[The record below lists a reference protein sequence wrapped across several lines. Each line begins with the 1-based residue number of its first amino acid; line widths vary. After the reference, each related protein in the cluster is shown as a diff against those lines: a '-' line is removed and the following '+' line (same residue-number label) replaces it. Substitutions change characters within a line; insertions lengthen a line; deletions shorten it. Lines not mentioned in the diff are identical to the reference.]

1 MPIPERLYN
10 LLPGIYQSYDALQGE
25 PLRALLAL
33 LEQELALLE
42 TDTDRLYDNWFI
54 ETCED
59 WVVPYIGDLL
69 DAQRLYSRSPRG
81 GQERRA
87 FVANTLTYRRRKG
100 TATVL
105 EQLALNISGWHGR
118 AVEYLQLLA
127 RTPGLT
133 TEAETAPATVDLRRS
148 SQLATLGSP
157 FETGSSFTVD
167 VRSGQS
173 QGSYHPTDIGL
184 FLWRL
189 QSYPL
194 TRVTAR
200 SITLPSGKWRGHC
213 YSFSPLGDDRLPLF
227 NQPQTKPL
235 VTAPTAAIHVP
246 GRLSRTTLA
255 EEIQWRRQQR
265 ARGVVIEPQGYFGR
279 NPVLQI
285 ILDGQTDA
293 LLPEQLLFTSLDG
306 WESPDWK
313 LPQAIDEAVLPTV
326 RYEVAVDPELGRLAI
341 LHRPLPRR
349 VEVSFAYG
357 FSDDVGG
364 GPYSRP
370 PVPTIAQPVVW
381 QVQQEPPFTENPL
394 VAAIDQWHQTTA
406 TWQACREQ
414 RYLPLARLTVPALP
428 QIKLD
433 SSVQPPFQPGII
445 TGLEVLAVA
454 GAGSVIVNSG
464 QAIDVQGRLITL
476 RERHTLSLDRYCN
489 QTVLILVTYA
499 APVPEEDADQ
509 PTPSETVAIV
519 VVPATQAAVHSYRT
533 YIFLS
538 LVSVDANGKVI
549 SYSNSQRMQFQP
561 GIIKGLTLKLNEQL
575 NGVVIA
581 PGLAVNQQGQLIQVG
596 VNDRIKFPTQRQT
609 PLLLLLSRRVELGK
623 PETQERR
630 GQQWQLDLVPDTEAR
645 ITHFPP
651 DRFLPLVRL
660 PVSQTRSEKRSER
673 VEVFDASP
681 VVSNGSLPAMPIR
694 PAFSPG
700 IVWGLKVIA
709 YPGQQ
714 RVIVTP
720 GVAIGSRG
728 ETISV
733 TTNQRLRLRGY
744 TDATIGLFLLYE
756 PTLPNAPWRLTLAT
770 NLPQSPAIP
779 LATLTLDEQ
788 GRIRDLPQ
796 DTHPPMVPGIL
807 KEYDLA
813 LMSSST
819 GRTLPESGNRLIA
832 IARNDQNALHFCIF
846 DHEGKK
852 VVDLAEANLAP
863 DQRTQLETLRKL
875 LQPYWDSNAS
885 SIPSKAKTHIIDA
898 VQSITGHPLLEA
910 LQVTPISDNAKPQV
924 ALAAGKAVD
933 AQGRLLSVNQ
943 PQTFDLSHYQGQ
955 TVLLFLSHHPRQ
967 GWQLGAVVEE
977 TSVGKIV
984 LQDNATYGK
993 ADLQIRIPAE
1003 KQLQIVAANGYRPH
1017 IWGNITVQGSDK
1029 PQPKPGELRLEGLLI
1044 EGQLTVLP
1052 GELAHLDLSHCTLVP
1067 QQGGLVVQTSTSRTL
1082 AIDPDEWSIIALAM
1096 YYVNLIAQL
1105 IALNLNPKLAPSQVL
1120 SQLVQMGIQ
1129 RMHYL
1134 ITELWQVCC
1143 SPRSPGLGSSD
1154 RVDATVNNEQLTIAI
1169 NRSICG
1175 ALRMDAAIEQ
1185 LTISD
1190 SIIDAGLQTDQR
1202 LAIVAPHSPVMLT
1215 NTTVLGGTLA
1225 LSLTA
1230 TNALFNELVTV
1241 WRKQIGC
1248 LRYCYVPDESQTPQ
1262 RYHCQPDR
1270 QLEQQLDR
1278 QPASVTALATGLDAQ
1293 NQLLFFAGTATAGV
1307 WCSRDGGTTW
1317 QESNSG
1323 LTNLQVQT
1331 LAVDADQQ
1339 RLYAG
1344 TTEGLIFSCKYDQYV
1359 QNQSLDWEPLM
1370 QVRSDVNPD
1379 ATSPNTTT
1387 INQILVQNGELF
1399 VATLGGRIFRSSN
1412 WKASQD
1418 GLKTAI
1424 WTINA
1429 LALHPQTGW
1438 LFAGTAGT
1446 GVYYSPDRSD
1456 TWHRPSNLNLTN
1468 QTITALA
1475 IAPNGR
1481 LFAGTT
1487 GLFTKDSGIYYSTN
1501 QGDTW
1506 TFVHLPLHQRNITAI
1521 AVHPDHDLVF
1531 ASTLHGG
1538 LLRSSDQGQT
1548 WHPLTNLPHRRITAL
1563 TIAPNGWILVGTG
1576 GGILW
1581 RSTDQGDH
1589 WTPINQ
1595 GFNQAEAKLSLL
1607 NQLQPS
1613 FTSTEYGHP
1622 GYAQLS
1628 LNCADAIRLG
1638 AEDRAE
1644 IGSFN
1649 GLKQPQRI
1657 ANLQA
1662 SLEEYSRFG
1671 LAVSIV
1677 YIT

>member
-42 TDTDRLYDNWFI
+42 ADTDRLYDNWFI

-69 DAQRLYSRSPRG
+69 DAQRLYSRSPRR

-87 FVANTLTYRRRKG
+87 FVANTLAYRRHKG

-118 AVEYLQLLA
+118 AVEYLPLLA
-127 RTPGLT
+127 RTPGLI
-133 TEAETAPATVDLRRS
+133 TEAEMSPATVDLRRS

-167 VRSGQS
+167 VRSGQN

-200 SITLPSGKWRGHC
+200 SIDLGSGKWRGHC

-227 NQPQTKPL
+227 NQPQTKAL

-246 GRLSRTTLA
+246 DRLSGATLA
-255 EEIQWRRQQR
+255 QEIQWQRQQR
-265 ARGVVIEPQGYFGR
+265 ARGIVVEPQGYFGR

-293 LLPEQLLFTSLDG
+293 LLPEQLLITNLDG
-306 WESPDWK
+306 WESPHWQ
-313 LPQAIDEAVLPTV
+313 LPQPIDESELPTV

-357 FSDDVGG
+357 FSDDMGG

-370 PVPTIAQPVVW
+370 PVPTVAQPVVW
-381 QVQQEPPFTENPL
+381 QVRQEAPFTENPL
-394 VAAIDQWHQTTA
+394 VAAIEQWHQTTA

-414 RYLPLARLTVPALP
+414 LYLPLAKLTVPTLP
-428 QIKLD
+428 WIDLD
-433 SSVQPPFQPGII
+433 TSVRPEFKPGII

-454 GAGSVIVNSG
+454 GTRAVIVNAG
-464 QAIDVQGRLITL
+464 QVIDVQGRLVSL
-476 RERHTLSLDRYCN
+476 RDRYSLPLERYCN
-489 QTVLILVTYA
+489 QTVRILATYA
-499 APVPEEDADQ
+499 VPVTEGDVDQ
-509 PTPSETVAIV
+509 PTQSETVPIV
-519 VVPATQAAVHSYRT
+519 VVPATQAAVHSDRT

-538 LVSVDANGKVI
+538 LVSVDANGKII
-549 SYSNSQRMQFQP
+549 SHSTSQRMQFQP

-575 NGVVIA
+575 NGLVIA

-596 VNDRIKFPTQRQT
+596 INDRIKFPTQRQT
-609 PLLLLLSRRVELGK
+609 PLLLLLSRRLEVGK

-630 GQQWQLDLVPDTEAR
+630 GQQWQLELVPDTEAG
-645 ITHFPP
+645 TNQLPP

-660 PVSQTRSEKRSER
+660 PLSQKRSER
-673 VEVFDASP
+673 VEIASTSP
-681 VVSNGSLPAMPIR
+681 AVMNGSLPATPIR
-694 PAFSPG
+694 PDFIPG
-700 IVWGLKVIA
+700 VVWGLKVIA

-714 RVIVTP
+714 RVLVTP
-720 GVAIGSRG
+720 GVAIGRQG

-744 TDATIGLFLLYE
+744 ANASIGLFLLYE

-770 NLPQSPAIP
+770 NRPQSPAIP
-779 LATLTLDEQ
+779 LATLTLDDQ
-788 GRIRDLPQ
+788 GRLRDLPR
-796 DTHPPMVPGIL
+796 DTRPALVPGIL
-807 KEYDLA
+807 A
-813 LMSSST
+813 
-819 GRTLPESGNRLIA
+819 
-832 IARNDQNALHFCIF
+832 
-846 DHEGKK
+846 
-852 VVDLAEANLAP
+852 
-863 DQRTQLETLRKL
+863 
-875 LQPYWDSNAS
+875 
-885 SIPSKAKTHIIDA
+885 
-898 VQSITGHPLLEA
+898 A
-910 LQVTPISDNAKPQV
+910 LQVTPIAGDSKPQV
-924 ALAAGKAVD
+924 AIAAGKAVD
-933 AQGRLLSVNQ
+933 AQGRLLSISQ
-943 PQTFDLSHYQGQ
+943 DQTFDLSHYQGQ
-955 TVLLFLSHHPRQ
+955 TVLLFLSHHSRQ
-967 GWQLGAVVEE
+967 GWQLGAVAEE

-993 ADLQIRIPAE
+993 ANLQIRIPAE
-1003 KQLQIVAANGYRPH
+1003 KQLYIVAANGYRPH
-1017 IWGNITVQGSDK
+1017 IWGNLTVQGSDQ
-1029 PQPKPGELRLEGLLI
+1029 PQHKPGELRLEGLLI

-1052 GELAHLDLSHCTLVP
+1052 GELAHLCLSHCTLVP
-1067 QQGGLVVQTSTSRTL
+1067 QQGGLLVQTSTSHTL

-1105 IALNLNPKLAPSQVL
+1105 IALNLNPKLAPSQIL
-1120 SQLVQMGIQ
+1120 TQLVQMGVQ

-1134 ITELWQVCC
+1134 ITELWQLCC
-1143 SPRSPGLGSSD
+1143 APRSPLLGSFD
-1154 RVDATVNNEQLTIAI
+1154 RMDATVNNEQLTISI

-1175 ALRMDAAIEQ
+1175 ALRIDAAIEQ
-1185 LTISD
+1185 LTISE
-1190 SIIDAGLQTDQR
+1190 SMIDAGLQTDQR
-1202 LAIVAPHSPVMLT
+1202 LAILAPHSPVMLA
-1215 NTTVLGGTLA
+1215 NTTVFGGTLV

-1230 TNALFNELVTV
+1230 TNSLFNELVTV

-1270 QLEQQLDR
+1270 QLEQQLAS
-1278 QPASVTALATGLDAQ
+1278 QPASVTALSTGVDAQ
-1293 NQLLFFAGTATAGV
+1293 NQLLLFAATATAGV
-1307 WCSRDGGTTW
+1307 WCSRDRGTTW
-1317 QESNSG
+1317 EEMNDG

-1331 LAVDADQQ
+1331 LGIDTNQQ

-1344 TTEGLIFSCKYDQYV
+1344 TTEGLIFSCKYDQYT
-1359 QNQSLDWEPLM
+1359 QNQRLTWQLFM
-1370 QVRSDVNPD
+1370 QVRSDVHPD
-1379 ATSPNTTT
+1379 LSSPNTTT
-1387 INQILVQNGELF
+1387 INQILMQNGELF
-1399 VATLGGRIFRSSN
+1399 VATLGGRIFRSSD
-1412 WKASQD
+1412 WTASQT
-1418 GLKTAI
+1418 GLENAI

-1429 LALHPQTGW
+1429 LALDPQTGW

-1446 GVYYSPDRSD
+1446 GVYYSPDRGN
-1456 TWHRPSNLNLTN
+1456 TWLRPINLNLTN

-1475 IAPNGR
+1475 IASNGR

-1487 GLFTKDSGIYYSTN
+1487 GLFTKDSGLYYSTN
-1501 QGDTW
+1501 HGDTW
-1506 TFVHLPLHQRNITAI
+1506 TFVNLPLHQRNITAI
-1521 AVHPDHDLVF
+1521 AVHPDQDLVF

-1538 LLRSSDQGQT
+1538 LLRSQDQGQT
-1548 WHPLTNLPHRRITAL
+1548 WQALTNLPHRRITAL
-1563 TIAPNGWILVGTG
+1563 AIAPNGWVLVGTG
-1576 GGILW
+1576 GGTLW
-1581 RSTDQGDH
+1581 RSTDRGQH

-1613 FTSTEYGHP
+1613 FTSTEYGNP

-1628 LNCADAIRLG
+1628 LNCADELRLG
-1638 AEDRAE
+1638 AEDRSE
-1644 IGSFN
+1644 IGGFN
-1649 GLKQPQRI
+1649 DLKQPQRI

-1662 SLEEYSRFG
+1662 GLEEYARFG
-1671 LAVSIV
+1671 LAVNII

>member
-1 MPIPERLYN
+1 
-10 LLPGIYQSYDALQGE
+10 
-25 PLRALLAL
+25 LLAL

-42 TDTDRLYDNWFI
+42 ADTDRLYDNWFI

-69 DAQRLYSRSPRG
+69 DAQRLYSRSPRR

-87 FVANTLTYRRRKG
+87 FVANTLAYRRHKG

-127 RTPGLT
+127 RTPGLI
-133 TEAETAPATVDLRRS
+133 TEAETSPATVDLRRS

-157 FETGSSFTVD
+157 FEAGSSFTVD
-167 VRSGQS
+167 VRSGQN

-200 SITLPSGKWRGHC
+200 SIELVSGKWRGHC

-246 GRLSRTTLA
+246 GRLSVATLA
-255 EEIQWRRQQR
+255 QDIQWRRKQH
-265 ARGVVIEPQGYFGR
+265 ARGIAVEPQGYFGR
-279 NPVLQI
+279 NPVLQV

-293 LLPEQLLFTSLDG
+293 LLPEQLLITSLDG
-306 WESPDWK
+306 WESPNWQ
-313 LPQAIDEAVLPTV
+313 LPKAIDEAELPTV

-370 PVPTIAQPVVW
+370 SVPTVAQPVVW
-381 QVQQEPPFTENPL
+381 QVQQEPPFIENPL
-394 VAAIDQWHQTTA
+394 ATAIDQWHQTTA

-414 RYLPLARLTVPALP
+414 LYLPLAKLTVPTLP
-428 QIKLD
+428 GIKLD
-433 SSVQPPFQPGII
+433 TSVRREFQPGII

-454 GAGSVIVNSG
+454 GARAVIVNSG
-464 QAIDVQGRLITL
+464 QAIDVQGRMITL
-476 RERHTLSLDRYCN
+476 RDHYSLPLDRYCD
-489 QTVLILVTYA
+489 QTVLILAAYA

-509 PTPSETVAIV
+509 PTQSETIPIV
-519 VVPATQAAVHSYRT
+519 VVPATQGAVHSNRT
-533 YIFLS
+533 YIFLC
-538 LVSVDANGKVI
+538 LVSIDANGKVI
-549 SYSNSQRMQFQP
+549 SYSNSQRIRFQP

-575 NGVVIA
+575 NGLVLA

-596 VNDRIKFPTQRQT
+596 MNDRIKFLIQRQK
-609 PLLLLLSRRVELGK
+609 PLLLLLSRRVEVGK

-645 ITHFPP
+645 NTHFPP

-660 PVSQTRSEKRSER
+660 PVSQKCSKR
-673 VEVFDASP
+673 VEIFDTSP
-681 VVSNGSLPAMPIR
+681 MVPNGSLPAMPIR
-694 PAFSPG
+694 PAFRSG

-714 RVIVTP
+714 RMIVTP

-733 TTNQRLRLRGY
+733 TTNQRLRLRG
-744 TDATIGLFLLYE
+744 DPNATIGLFLLYE
-756 PTLPNAPWRLTLAT
+756 TTLPNAPWRLALAASQ
-770 NLPQSPAIP
+770 PPSPAIP
-779 LATLTLDEQ
+779 LATLTLDDQ
-788 GRIRDLPQ
+788 RRIRDLPR
-796 DTHPPMVPGIL
+796 DIRPLMVPGIL
-807 KEYDLA
+807 
-813 LMSSST
+813 
-819 GRTLPESGNRLIA
+819 
-832 IARNDQNALHFCIF
+832 
-846 DHEGKK
+846 
-852 VVDLAEANLAP
+852 
-863 DQRTQLETLRKL
+863 
-875 LQPYWDSNAS
+875 
-885 SIPSKAKTHIIDA
+885 
-898 VQSITGHPLLEA
+898 EA
-910 LQVTPISDNAKPQV
+910 LQVISIADDAKPQV
-924 ALAAGKAVD
+924 AIAAGKAVD
-933 AQGRLLSVNQ
+933 AQGRLLSVEK

-955 TVLLFLSHHPRQ
+955 TVLLFLSHHPHQ
-967 GWQLGAVVEE
+967 GWQLGAVAEE
-977 TSVGKIV
+977 TSVAKIV

-1003 KQLQIVAANGYRPH
+1003 KQLHIIAANGYRSH
-1017 IWGNITVQGSDK
+1017 VWGNITVQGSDQ
-1029 PQPKPGELRLEGLLI
+1029 PQHKPGELRLEGLLI

-1052 GELAHLDLSHCTLVP
+1052 GELAHLCLSHCTLVP
-1067 QQGGLVVQTSTSRTL
+1067 QQGGLVVQTSASRTL
-1082 AIDPDEWSIIALAM
+1082 EIDPDEWSIIALAM

-1120 SQLVQMGIQ
+1120 TQLVQMGIQ

-1134 ITELWQVCC
+1134 ITELWQVWR
-1143 SPRSPGLGSSD
+1143 SPRSPILEPFD
-1154 RVDATVNNEQLTIAI
+1154 LMDATMNNEQLTIAI
-1169 NRSICG
+1169 NHSLCG
-1175 ALRMDAAIEQ
+1175 ALQIDTAIEQ
-1185 LTISD
+1185 LSISD

-1202 LAIVAPHSPVMLT
+1202 LAIVAPHSPVLLT
-1215 NTTVLGGTLA
+1215 NTTVLGGTLV

-1230 TNALFNELVTV
+1230 TNSLFNELVTV
-1241 WRKQIGC
+1241 WRKQIGR
-1248 LRYCYVPDESQTPQ
+1248 LQYCYVPDESQTPQ

-1270 QLEQQLDR
+1270 QLELQLAS
-1278 QPASVTALATGLDAQ
+1278 QPASVTALSTGVDAQ
-1293 NQLLFFAGTATAGV
+1293 NQLLLFAATATAGV
-1307 WCSRDGGTTW
+1307 WCSRDQGTTW
-1317 QESNSG
+1317 EEINEG

-1331 LAVDADQQ
+1331 LALDTSQQ

-1344 TTEGLIFSCKYDQYV
+1344 TTEGLIFFCMYDQYT
-1359 QNQSLDWEPLM
+1359 QNQHLTWEPLM
-1370 QVRSDVNPD
+1370 QVRSNVHPD
-1379 ATSPNTTT
+1379 SSSPNTTT
-1387 INQILVQNGELF
+1387 INQILIQNGELF
-1399 VATLGGRIFRSSN
+1399 VATLGGRIFRSSD
-1412 WKASQD
+1412 WTASQT
-1418 GLKTAI
+1418 GLENAI

-1429 LALHPQTGW
+1429 LALDPQTGW

-1446 GVYYSPDRSD
+1446 GVYYSPDRSA
-1456 TWHRPSNLNLTN
+1456 TWRRPINLNLTN

-1475 IAPNGR
+1475 IASNGR

-1501 QGDTW
+1501 HGDTW
-1506 TFVHLPLHQRNITAI
+1506 TFVNLPLHQRNITAI
-1521 AVHPDHDLVF
+1521 AVHPDQDLVF

-1538 LLRSSDQGQT
+1538 LLRSQDQGQT
-1548 WHPLTNLPHRRITAL
+1548 WQSLTNLPHRRITAL
-1563 TIAPNGWILVGTG
+1563 AIAPNGWVLVGTG
-1576 GGILW
+1576 GGTLW
-1581 RSTDQGDH
+1581 RSTDQGQQ

-1613 FTSTEYGHP
+1613 FTSTEYGNP

-1628 LNCADAIRLG
+1628 LNCADELRLG
-1638 AEDRAE
+1638 AEDKAE

-1649 GLKQPQRI
+1649 DLKQPQRI

-1662 SLEEYSRFG
+1662 GLEEYSRFG
-1671 LAVSIV
+1671 LAVKII

>member
-42 TDTDRLYDNWFI
+42 ADTDRLYDNWFI

-69 DAQRLYSRSPRG
+69 DAQRLYSRSSRR

-87 FVANTLTYRRRKG
+87 FVANTLAYRRHKG

-127 RTPGLT
+127 RTPGLI
-133 TEAETAPATVDLRRS
+133 TEAKTSPATVDLRRS

-167 VRSGQS
+167 VRSGQN
-173 QGSYHPTDIGL
+173 QGRYHPTDIGL

-200 SITLPSGKWRGHC
+200 PIDRVSGKWRGHC

-235 VTAPTAAIHVP
+235 VTEPTAAIHVP
-246 GRLSRTTLA
+246 GRLSGATLA
-255 EEIQWRRQQR
+255 QEIQWRRKQH
-265 ARGVVIEPQGYFGR
+265 AKGIAVEPQGYFGR
-279 NPVLQI
+279 NPALQV

-293 LLPEQLLFTSLDG
+293 LLPEQLLITSLDG
-306 WESPDWK
+306 WESPNWQ
-313 LPQAIDEAVLPTV
+313 LPKAIDEAELPTV

-370 PVPTIAQPVVW
+370 SVPTVAQPIVW

-394 VAAIDQWHQTTA
+394 VAAIEQWHQTTA

-414 RYLPLARLTVPALP
+414 LYIPLARLTVPTLP
-428 QIKLD
+428 SITLD
-433 SSVQPPFQPGII
+433 SSVRPSFKPGII
-445 TGLEVLAVA
+445 AGLEVLAVA
-454 GAGSVIVNSG
+454 GARAVIVNQG
-464 QAIDVQGRLITL
+464 QAIDVQGRVISL
-476 RERHTLSLDRYCN
+476 RDRYSLPLDRYCN
-489 QTVLILVTYA
+489 QTMLILATYV
-499 APVPEEDADQ
+499 APVLDGDVDQ
-509 PTPSETVAIV
+509 PTQSETVPIV
-519 VVPATQAAVHSYRT
+519 VVPATQTAVHSNRT
-533 YIFLS
+533 YIFLG
-538 LVSVDANGKVI
+538 LVSVGANGKII
-549 SYSNSQRMQFQP
+549 SHSNSQRIQFQP

-575 NGVVIA
+575 NGLVIA

-596 VNDRIKFPTQRQT
+596 MNDRIKFPTHRQAH
-609 PLLLLLSRRVELGK
+609 LLLLLSRRVEVGK

-630 GQQWQLDLVPDTEAR
+630 GQQWQLDLVPDPEAR
-645 ITHFPP
+645 TNQFPP
-651 DRFLPLVRL
+651 NLFLPLVRL
-660 PVSQTRSEKRSER
+660 PISPKRSER
-673 VEVFDASP
+673 ERVEISTTSP
-681 VVSNGSLPAMPIR
+681 AVTNGSLPAMPIR
-694 PAFSPG
+694 PDFIPG

-720 GVAIGSRG
+720 GVAIGSQG

-733 TTNQRLRLRGY
+733 TTNQRLRLQDY
-744 TDATIGLFLLYE
+744 ANATIGLFLLHE
-756 PTLPNAPWRLTLAT
+756 PTLPNASWRLTLAP
-770 NLPQSPAIP
+770 NKPQSSAIP
-779 LATLTLDEQ
+779 LATLTLDHQ
-788 GRIRDLPQ
+788 GRLRDLPR
-796 DTHPPMVPGIL
+796 DTRPPLVPG
-807 KEYDLA
+807 
-813 LMSSST
+813 
-819 GRTLPESGNRLIA
+819 
-832 IARNDQNALHFCIF
+832 
-846 DHEGKK
+846 
-852 VVDLAEANLAP
+852 V
-863 DQRTQLETLRKL
+863 
-875 LQPYWDSNAS
+875 
-885 SIPSKAKTHIIDA
+885 
-898 VQSITGHPLLEA
+898 LEA
-910 LQVTPISDNAKPQV
+910 LQVTSITDDAKPQI
-924 ALAAGKAVD
+924 AIAAGKAVD
-933 AQGRLLSVNQ
+933 AQGRLLSVGQN
-943 PQTFDLSHYQGQ
+943 QTFDLSPYQGQ
-955 TVLLFLSHHPRQ
+955 TVLLFLSHHSRQ
-967 GWQLGAVVEE
+967 GWQLGAVAEE

-993 ADLQIRIPAE
+993 VNLQIRIPAE
-1003 KQLQIVAANGYRPH
+1003 KQLYIVAANGYRPH
-1017 IWGNITVQGSDK
+1017 VWGNITVQGSDQ
-1029 PQPKPGELRLEGLLI
+1029 PQHKPGELRLEGLLI
-1044 EGQLTVLP
+1044 EGQLTVRP
-1052 GELAHLDLSHCTLVP
+1052 GELAHLCLNHCTLVP
-1067 QQGGLVVQTSTSRTL
+1067 QQGGLVVQTSASRTL

-1120 SQLVQMGIQ
+1120 TQLVQMGIQ

-1134 ITELWQVCC
+1134 ITELWQLW
-1143 SPRSPGLGSSD
+1143 RSPQSPLLGSFD
-1154 RVDATVNNEQLTIAI
+1154 HMDATINNEQLTIAI
-1169 NRSICG
+1169 NHSICG
-1175 ALRMDAAIEQ
+1175 ALRIDTAIEQ

-1202 LAIVAPHSPVMLT
+1202 LAIVAPHNPVLLT
-1215 NTTVLGGTLA
+1215 NTTVLGGTLV
-1225 LSLTA
+1225 LSLIA
-1230 TNALFNELVTV
+1230 TNSLFNELVTV
-1241 WRKQIGC
+1241 WRKQIGR
-1248 LRYCYVPDESQTPQ
+1248 LQYCYVPDESQTPQ

-1270 QLEQQLDR
+1270 QLEQQLAS
-1278 QPASVTALATGLDAQ
+1278 QPASVTALSTGVDAQ
-1293 NQLLFFAGTATAGV
+1293 KQLLFFAATATAGV
-1307 WCSRDGGTTW
+1307 WCSLDQGTTW
-1317 QESNSG
+1317 QEINEG

-1331 LAVDADQQ
+1331 LAIDTDQQ

-1344 TTEGLIFSCKYDQYV
+1344 TTEGLIFSCKYDQYT
-1359 QNQSLDWEPLM
+1359 QNQRLTWELLM
-1370 QVRSDVNPD
+1370 QVRSDVHPD
-1379 ATSPNTTT
+1379 STSPNTTT

-1399 VATLGGRIFRSSN
+1399 VATLGGRIFRSSD
-1412 WKASQD
+1412 WTASQT
-1418 GLKTAI
+1418 GLENAI

-1429 LALHPQTGW
+1429 LTLDPQTGW

-1446 GVYYSPDRSD
+1446 GVYYSPDRSA
-1456 TWHRPSNLNLTN
+1456 TWHRPINLNLTN

-1475 IAPNGR
+1475 IASNGR

-1501 QGDTW
+1501 HGETW
-1506 TFVHLPLHQRNITAI
+1506 TFVNLPLHQRNITAI
-1521 AVHPDHDLVF
+1521 AVHPDQDLVF

-1538 LLRSSDQGQT
+1538 LLRSQDQGQT
-1548 WHPLTNLPHRRITAL
+1548 WQSLTNLPHRRITAL
-1563 TIAPNGWILVGTG
+1563 AITPKGWVLVGTG
-1576 GGILW
+1576 GGTLW
-1581 RSTDQGDH
+1581 RSTDQGQH

-1595 GFNQAEAKLSLL
+1595 GFNQAETKLSLL

-1613 FTSTEYGHP
+1613 FTSTEYGNP

-1628 LNCADAIRLG
+1628 LNCADELRLG

-1644 IGSFN
+1644 IGGFN
-1649 GLKQPQRI
+1649 DLKQPQRI

-1662 SLEEYSRFG
+1662 GLEEYSRFG
-1671 LAVSIV
+1671 LAVKII